1 MRQKPFIIVRGG
13 GDLATGTIHRLWAAG
28 FPVLV
33 LETDHPAA
41 IRRQVAVCEAV
52 YEGRSFVF
60 LDYEVLISEPHS
72 FDCVPSVT
80 INLFPFIFFR
90 WDGSDITLVGGIV
103 RMNMYLHCFYLHF
116 TSFERCK
123 DSANRKQNKMNLF
136 IFYFEVPPIFAFE
149 QR

>member
-52 YEGRSFVF
+52 Y
-60 LDYEVLISEPHS
+60 
-72 FDCVPSVT
+72 
-80 INLFPFIFFR
+80 
-90 WDGSDITLVGGIV
+90 
-103 RMNMYLHCFYLHF
+103 
-116 TSFERCK
+116 
-123 DSANRKQNKMNLF
+123 
-136 IFYFEVPPIFAFE
+136 
-149 QR
+149 